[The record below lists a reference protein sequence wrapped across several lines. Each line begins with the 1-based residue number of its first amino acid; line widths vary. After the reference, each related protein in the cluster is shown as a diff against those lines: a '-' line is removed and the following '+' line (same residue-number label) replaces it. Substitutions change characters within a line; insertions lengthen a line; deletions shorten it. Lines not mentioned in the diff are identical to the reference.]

1 MNKTAAIVI
10 AIDGP
15 AAAGKG
21 TLARRLA
28 AHLGYAYLDTG
39 AIYRAVALKLLKQ
52 NIAADDIPA
61 ILAAAR
67 TLDPAEL
74 AADELRTDP
83 VGDMASQIAAIPAL
97 REALVKFQRTFAA
110 HPPGD
115 APGAVLDGRDIGTVI
130 CPTADKKL
138 FVSASAEERARRR
151 HRELADR
158 GEQVSEEDVLADL
171 KKRDARDRNRAVA
184 ALRPA
189 EDAYLLDTTN
199 LGIDEAFAAALDY
212 IAAR

>member
-1 MNKTAAIVI
+1 MSKPAIVI

-52 NIAADDIPA
+52 SIDADDTPA

-67 TLDPAEL
+67 SLDPDEL
-74 AADELRTDP
+74 NSDELRTDR
-83 VGDMASQIAAIPAL
+83 VGEMASQIAAIPAL
-97 REALVKFQRTFAA
+97 REALVEFQRAFAA
-110 HPPGD
+110 TPPGG

-130 CPTADKKL
+130 CPKADRKL
-138 FVSASAEERARRR
+138 FVTASAEERAHRRYL
-151 HRELADR
+151 ELTGK
-158 GEQVSEEDVLADL
+158 GEQVSEDEVLADL
-171 KKRDARDRNRAVA
+171 KKRDERDQNRATA
-184 ALRPA
+184 ALRA
-189 EDAYLLDTTN
+189 AGDAYLLDTTN

>member
-1 MNKTAAIVI
+1 MSKPAIVI

-52 NIAADDIPA
+52 SIDADDTPA

-67 TLDPAEL
+67 SLDPDEL
-74 AADELRTDP
+74 NSDELRTDR
-83 VGDMASQIAAIPAL
+83 VGEMASQIAAIPAL
-97 REALVKFQRTFAA
+97 REALVEFQRAFAA
-110 HPPGD
+110 NPPGG

-130 CPTADKKL
+130 CPKADRKL
-138 FVSASAEERARRR
+138 FVTASAEERAHRRYL
-151 HRELADR
+151 ELTGK
-158 GEQVSEEDVLADL
+158 GEQVSEDEVLADL
-171 KKRDARDRNRAVA
+171 KKRDERDQNRATA
-184 ALRPA
+184 ALRA
-189 EDAYLLDTTN
+189 ADDAYLLDTTN

>member
-1 MNKTAAIVI
+1 MSKPAIVI

-52 NIAADDIPA
+52 SIDADDTPA

-67 TLDPAEL
+67 SLDPDEL
-74 AADELRTDP
+74 NSDELRTDR
-83 VGDMASQIAAIPAL
+83 VGEMASQIAAIPAL
-97 REALVKFQRTFAA
+97 REALVEFQRTFAA
-110 HPPGD
+110 NPPGG

-130 CPTADKKL
+130 CPKADRKL
-138 FVSASAEERARRR
+138 FVTASAEERAHRRYL
-151 HRELADR
+151 ELTGK
-158 GEQVSEEDVLADL
+158 GEQVSEDEVLADL
-171 KKRDARDRNRAVA
+171 KKRDERDQNRATA
-184 ALRPA
+184 ALRA
-189 EDAYLLDTTN
+189 ADDAYLLDTTN

>member
-1 MNKTAAIVI
+1 MSKPAIVI

-52 NIAADDIPA
+52 GVAADDIPA

-67 TLDPAEL
+67 SLDPDEL
-74 AADELRTDP
+74 NSDELRTDR
-83 VGDMASQIAAIPAL
+83 VGEMASQIAAIPAL
-97 REALVKFQRTFAA
+97 REALVEFQRAFAA
-110 HPPGD
+110 TPPGG

-130 CPTADKKL
+130 CPKADRKL
-138 FVSASAEERARRR
+138 FVTASAEERAHRRYL
-151 HRELADR
+151 ELTGK
-158 GEQVSEEDVLADL
+158 GEQVSEDEVLADL
-171 KKRDARDRNRAVA
+171 KKRDERDQNRATA
-184 ALRPA
+184 ALRA
-189 EDAYLLDTTN
+189 ADDAYLLDTTN

>member
-1 MNKTAAIVI
+1 MSKSAIVI

-52 NIAADDIPA
+52 GVAADDIPA

-67 TLDPAEL
+67 SLDPDEL
-74 AADELRTDP
+74 NSDELRTDR
-83 VGDMASQIAAIPAL
+83 VGEMASQIAAIPAL
-97 REALVKFQRTFAA
+97 RDALVEFQRTFAA
-110 HPPGD
+110 TPPGG

-130 CPTADKKL
+130 CPEADRKL
-138 FVSASAEERARRR
+138 FVTASAEERARRR
-151 HRELADR
+151 YLELAEK
-158 GEQVSEEDVLADL
+158 GEQVTEDAVLVDL
-171 KKRDARDRNRAVA
+171 KKRDQRDQNRATA
-184 ALRPA
+184 ALRA
-189 EDAYLLDTTN
+189 ADDAYLLDTTN